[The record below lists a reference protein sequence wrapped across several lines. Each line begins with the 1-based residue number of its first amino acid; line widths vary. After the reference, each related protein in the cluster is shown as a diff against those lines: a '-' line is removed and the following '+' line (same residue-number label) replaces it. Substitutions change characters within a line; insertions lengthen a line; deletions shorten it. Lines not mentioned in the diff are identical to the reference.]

1 MVLSDDNIM
10 SEIRYEQSEQEKF
23 EKLIEINHET
33 FMRGEPIEAM
43 DFTLIHGLR
52 PEKDREKVG
61 QSSKERNDGVIH
73 KSHRSDRVSLGK
85 GNLT

>member
-1 MVLSDDNIM
+1 
-10 SEIRYEQSEQEKF
+10 
-23 EKLIEINHET
+23 
-33 FMRGEPIEAM
+33 MRGEPIEAM

>member
-1 MVLSDDNIM
+1 MINL
-10 SEIRYEQSEQEKF
+10 EQQNELF
-23 EKLIEINHET
+23 KLIGEILKDKLECYVI
-33 FMRGEPIEAM
+33 GGSAM
-43 DFTLIHGLR
+43 MYYGMKGNTKDIDLVFEH
-52 PEKDREKVG
+52 EKDREKVG